1 MPVCRESPSFPH
13 ASFEELPTP
22 PPDLK
27 APAPGLAPLL
37 VRDDTHTAWRIE
49 WVTQK
54 RSCKR
59 CSPKPPTAPP
69 PRPVADSQPVQAL
82 GAGCR
87 PLAWPLSYG
96 GRPT

>member
-49 WVTQK
+49 WVTQAQLQAMVAQATH
-54 RSCKR
+54 RAAA
-59 CSPKPPTAPP
+59 SP
-69 PRPVADSQPVQAL
+69 R
-82 GAGCR
+82 R
-87 PLAWPLSYG
+87 
-96 GRPT
+96 